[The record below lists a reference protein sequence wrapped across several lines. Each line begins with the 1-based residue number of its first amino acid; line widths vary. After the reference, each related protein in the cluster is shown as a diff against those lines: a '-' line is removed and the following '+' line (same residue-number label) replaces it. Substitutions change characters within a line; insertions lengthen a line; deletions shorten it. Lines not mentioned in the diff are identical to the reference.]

1 MWYLAYNSVLTV
13 AFVATL
19 PVVPL
24 IFLLGSRY
32 RDGLAQRFAFYPRP
46 IRGSLA
52 RARPVWIHAASV
64 GEVRSAEALV
74 RELKARRP
82 DRKVLLST
90 FTATGNLVAR
100 QIPSVDAIIYLPL
113 DFPWTVRRAFNAFEP
128 SLLVIVETEIWPN
141 LLRGAFCRGIPT
153 VLVSGRLSEK
163 SFSRYSMLRSFF
175 ACVLNLFTGLGMQS
189 PADAD
194 RVARLGV
201 MQGKVSVVGSLK
213 FAGRPSDKNANE
225 IAAPADPSRHLLV
238 VGSSHKG
245 EEEVLLEAFKA
256 VRARFPSLSLVL
268 APRHPERFAE
278 VEKLLTGSPFTF
290 QRRTQV
296 ADGQYFTRDI
306 LLLDSVGELPEFF
319 AAADIAF
326 VGGSLVDRGGH
337 NVLEPA
343 RLQKPILFGPHMAN
357 FKDIADEMKRRGGA
371 IEVRDAEDLS
381 RALAELLENSDKRK
395 RMGQR
400 ASEVAG
406 ADRDALMLNVGLAER
421 YL

>member
-1 MWYLAYNSVLTV
+1 
-13 AFVATL
+13 
-19 PVVPL
+19 
-24 IFLLGSRY
+24 
-32 RDGLAQRFAFYPRP
+32 
-46 IRGSLA
+46 
-52 RARPVWIHAASV
+52 
-64 GEVRSAEALV
+64 
-74 RELKARRP
+74 
-82 DRKVLLST
+82 
-90 FTATGNLVAR
+90 
-100 QIPSVDAIIYLPL
+100 
-113 DFPWTVRRAFNAFEP
+113 
-128 SLLVIVETEIWPN
+128 
-141 LLRGAFCRGIPT
+141 
-153 VLVSGRLSEK
+153 
-163 SFSRYSMLRSFF
+163 
-175 ACVLNLFTGLGMQS
+175 
-189 PADAD
+189 
-194 RVARLGV
+194 
-201 MQGKVSVVGSLK
+201 
-213 FAGRPSDKNANE
+213 
-225 IAAPADPSRHLLV
+225 V

-245 EEEVLLEAFKA
+245 EEEVLLEAFKSA
-256 VRARFPSLSLVL
+256 RARFPSLSLVL

-381 RALAELLENSDKRK
+381 RALAELLENSDRRK

-406 ADRDALMLNVGLAER
+406 ADRDALMLNVGLVER